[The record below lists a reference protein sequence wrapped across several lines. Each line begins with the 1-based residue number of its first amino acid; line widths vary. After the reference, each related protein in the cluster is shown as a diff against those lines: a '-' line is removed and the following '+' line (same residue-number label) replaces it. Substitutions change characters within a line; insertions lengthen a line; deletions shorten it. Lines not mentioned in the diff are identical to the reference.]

1 MPELPSDIAR
11 SREFEMKTYVNSMHA
26 IYENAVLQNGEV
38 FDLALTETRSFT
50 EITPAAIIADSR
62 IIPSRVLRRRK
73 CAAEPVKKLMSS
85 CDESEMGNS
94 FSLRP
99 KPSGSIG

>member
-38 FDLALTETRSFT
+38 FDIASAATKAFA
-50 EITPAAIIADSR
+50 EITPAAIVSDSKSSMSAPGIAR
-62 IIPSRVLRRRK
+62 
-73 CAAEPVKKLMSS
+73 
-85 CDESEMGNS
+85 
-94 FSLRP
+94 
-99 KPSGSIG
+99 